1 MYKDYEWPKNPSH
14 YDNLKNKPSYQ
25 QMWAEGR
32 QFENKDEMTIK
43 HPYYFASLSFI
54 DYEIGRLL
62 KKIDELYPDA
72 LVIYTS
78 DHGDFLNAHSLK
90 SKGPC
95 VYDDVSVFLLL
106 SDGRGMFPV
115 LW

>member
-1 MYKDYEWPKNPSH
+1 
-14 YDNLKNKPSYQ
+14 
-25 QMWAEGR
+25 MWAEGR

-78 DHGDFLNAHSLK
+78 DHGDFLNASQRDHASMMMF
-90 SKGPC
+90 P
-95 VYDDVSVFLLL
+95 VFLLL